1 MNKYEALYQCDKYDY
16 FLSAF
21 CGITAGIIDVIFVN
35 RPDVSRF
42 GNISGD
48 LTDSS
53 VKAFAKMCGWNDVTG
68 KNSIA
73 SAIGFLERKFPVSY
87 DRTNANFIDDGFR
100 MGTVNHHIKSLA
112 HSPDII
118 GLFFAIVD
126 QFSDTSTFISDGQL
140 FILRNNGL
148 ELQGGNLVAKIVCG
162 VCNWFGHL
170 MSDVAGSSGSRGNS
184 GTGTGIPLPFYNMFL
199 LCNTGS
205 FTVGNDRQTLAVVMT
220 RAFQEGYD
228 LRHGIAA
235 SMPLILNEI
244 LIRCFWALNR
254 HYCHGLSWSDC
265 IPKLSNPS
273 LHKMLIVGDGA
284 MCLVDGIVAS
294 MKSGGNALTFVLHL
308 NLPAWA
314 RFLSLVFKY
323 ITANKRKLDYDLK
336 HRNNLEEFR
345 RMDAELEKLKEEI
358 YLLAQAE
365 KIFLNK
371 NSLRISKSIKEKNPD
386 KLGAV
391 LKDMSDV
398 YGHSLQFTNFK
409 EFDVFMMDKNNI
421 LRL

>member
-1 MNKYEALYQCDKYDY
+1 
-16 FLSAF
+16 
-21 CGITAGIIDVIFVN
+21 
-35 RPDVSRF
+35 
-42 GNISGD
+42 
-48 LTDSS
+48 
-53 VKAFAKMCGWNDVTG
+53 
-68 KNSIA
+68 
-73 SAIGFLERKFPVSY
+73 
-87 DRTNANFIDDGFR
+87 
-100 MGTVNHHIKSLA
+100 
-112 HSPDII
+112 
-118 GLFFAIVD
+118 
-126 QFSDTSTFISDGQL
+126 
-140 FILRNNGL
+140 
-148 ELQGGNLVAKIVCG
+148 
-162 VCNWFGHL
+162 
-170 MSDVAGSSGSRGNS
+170 
-184 GTGTGIPLPFYNMFL
+184 
-199 LCNTGS
+199 
-205 FTVGNDRQTLAVVMT
+205 
-220 RAFQEGYD
+220 
-228 LRHGIAA
+228 
-235 SMPLILNEI
+235 
-244 LIRCFWALNR
+244 
-254 HYCHGLSWSDC
+254 
-265 IPKLSNPS
+265 
-273 LHKMLIVGDGA
+273 MLIVGDGA
-284 MCLVDGIVAS
+284 MCLVDGIVAG